1 MAELSN
7 GEVRTYTVRPED
19 MGLSRHRLVDLKGGA
34 TPEESANILRDVL
47 DGAEGP
53 KREMLL
59 INCGAA
65 LYAADKAPGLQTG
78 VELAAEIIDSGAALA
93 KLEALIKFSQSVS

>member
-1 MAELSN
+1 
-7 GEVRTYTVRPED
+7 
-19 MGLSRHRLVDLKGGA
+19 
-34 TPEESANILRDVL
+34 
-47 DGAEGP
+47 
-53 KREMLL
+53 MLL

-65 LYAADKAPGLQTG
+65 FYAADKAPGLQTG